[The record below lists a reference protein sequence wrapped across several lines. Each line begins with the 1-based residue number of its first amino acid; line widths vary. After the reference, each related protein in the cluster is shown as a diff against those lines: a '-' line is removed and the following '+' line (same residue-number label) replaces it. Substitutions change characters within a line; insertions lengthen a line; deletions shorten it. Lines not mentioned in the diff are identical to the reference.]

1 MNEILNSFESLASL
15 SDQDR
20 KWLLQVGY
28 FETLA
33 PGSVLIREGE
43 AIAALYVL
51 TQGKLEVVTS
61 CTDSVNRSG
70 GGARSRTQV
79 IGQVTAGQILGEIS
93 FVTQR
98 VPIATLNVLDTAE
111 VLVIPHQ
118 ELVQQLQQNRA
129 FAANFYQIIAQ
140 LLSQRLQQNDA
151 LSTSSDA
158 VPIPPLRKVLSMFA
172 VFEDTDLN
180 WFLSVGKKQKCDAG
194 TVLVREK
201 ESVEAVYIL
210 IDGELEVSIHASEQ
224 GITTKKVLTTLM
236 SGEIIGEISFVVTG
250 SASATVT
257 CLRRTLVL
265 ALPHETLAT
274 HLQANVGFAAR
285 FYQAIAIVLG
295 DRIRDRLLQYGYGQ
309 VAFEQGQSL
318 ETEMEY
324 ADELDLEML
333 EQTTIAGSRFDWFM
347 QQVQA

>member
-1 MNEILNSFESLASL
+1 VNEILNNFESLAAL
-15 SDQDR
+15 NDGDR
-20 KWLLQVGY
+20 KWLLQAGH

-43 AIAALYVL
+43 PIEALYVL

-61 CTDSVNRSG
+61 RTDSLNRSS
-70 GGARSRTQV
+70 GGARSNTQV

-93 FVTQR
+93 FVTQL
-98 VPIATLNVLDTAE
+98 VPITTLNVLDTAE
-111 VLVIPHQ
+111 VLVISHQ

-129 FAANFYQIIAQ
+129 FAANFYRVMAQ
-140 LLSQRLQQNDA
+140 LLSQRLLQNDA
-151 LSTSSDA
+151 LSTSSDT

-194 TVLVREK
+194 TVLIRER
-201 ESVEAVYIL
+201 EPVEAVYIL
-210 IDGELEVSIHASEQ
+210 IDGELEVSIDTTKQ
-224 GITTKKVLTTLM
+224 GIETKKVLTALM
-236 SGEIIGEISFVVTG
+236 SGEILGEISFVYAG
-250 SASATVT
+250 NASATVT

-265 ALPHETLAT
+265 SLPHVALAT
-274 HLQANVGFAAR
+274 HMQANIGFMAR

-295 DRIRDRLLQYGYGQ
+295 DRIRDRLLQNGYGR

-318 ETEMEY
+318 EMEMEY
-324 ADELDLEML
+324 ADELDLDML
-333 EQTTIAGSRFDWFM
+333 EQTAIAGSRFDWFLR
-347 QQVQA
+347 QVQA